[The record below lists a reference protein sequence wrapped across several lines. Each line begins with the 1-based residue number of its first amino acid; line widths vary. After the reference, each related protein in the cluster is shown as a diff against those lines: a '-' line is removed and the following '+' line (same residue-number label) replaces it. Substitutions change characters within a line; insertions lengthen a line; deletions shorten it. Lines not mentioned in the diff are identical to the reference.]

1 MSKKPEPEQ
10 PAQPEPKFL
19 RSNRFRGGY
28 EMKEF
33 KPRLDRSALT
43 RRIVVIGSIVTL
55 GLTVLLVAAAAI
67 QLLLSNPIGPSPRSV
82 PTPSAPTISAQ
93 DKAGVL
99 EHNLQSQPARGADQP
114 APVER
119 RRGFAIPRPDLPAAV
134 RAVGRSDRCRPDR
147 QQRDEQPDRRQGHP
161 PGGCPARP

>member
-33 KPRLDRSALT
+33 KPRLDRSALN

-55 GLTVLLVAAAAI
+55 VLTVLLVAAA
-67 QLLLSNPIGPSPRSV
+67 LLACGV
-82 PTPSAPTISAQ
+82 PAWRAARASAAL
-93 DKAGVL
+93 AL
-99 EHNLQSQPARGADQP
+99 R
-114 APVER
+114 
-119 RRGFAIPRPDLPAAV
+119 
-134 RAVGRSDRCRPDR
+134 
-147 QQRDEQPDRRQGHP
+147 
-161 PGGCPARP
+161 